1 MEPDMENSLVR
12 HIISPRAAERI
23 VAAALAD
30 ARAQGFEIAA
40 AVVDPF
46 GGLVA
51 FGRTDRVAAPIG
63 DFAVDKAYTAGLLGK
78 SSKAFGERMASVETL
93 SLGLSTRRRFLAWG
107 GGVAICENGT
117 CIGGLGVSGAQEH
130 EDIACA
136 EAAVRSLGLE
146 PR

>member
-1 MEPDMENSLVR
+1 MDKTVTR
-12 HIISPRAAERI
+12 RI
-23 VAAALAD
+23 VSPEAAQEITAAAIAY
-30 ARAQGFEIAA
+30 AKAQGWEIAA

-51 FGRTDRVAAPIG
+51 FSRTAGVAAPIG
-63 DFAVDKAYTAGLLGK
+63 DFAQDKAYTAGTLGK
-78 SSKAFGERMASVETL
+78 SSKAFGERMASGETL
-93 SLGLSTRRRFLAWG
+93 SLGLSTRHRLLTWG
-107 GGVAICENGT
+107 GGVAILDGDT

-136 EAAVRSLGLE
+136 EAAIRAAGLE